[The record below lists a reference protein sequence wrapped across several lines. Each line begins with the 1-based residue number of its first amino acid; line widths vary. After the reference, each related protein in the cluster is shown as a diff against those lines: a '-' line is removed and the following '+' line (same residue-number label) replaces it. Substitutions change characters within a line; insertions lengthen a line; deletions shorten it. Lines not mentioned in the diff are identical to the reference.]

1 MSHHTTA
8 SADYAKMYR
17 QTRKAA
23 ADHDWPGDPHAINSV
38 RRPRKSVQE
47 QQIHHAQRLNAPMTT
62 HDAGHRFVQIE
73 HAGMPVRLVVK
84 EHATVTSQPDT
95 PMRERTFSDP
105 TRIRKTSHV
114 MSAPRGIPQH
124 VVDESRPR
132 SHSLKEVK
140 TGSPGR
146 IRKSSHPDSFYKLH
160 LKNTTSDSK
169 YVTSSSEIRPRSNSL
184 RI

>member
-1 MSHHTTA
+1 MKFYHEMSHHTTD

-17 QTRKAA
+17 QTRKAAA

-47 QQIHHAQRLNAPMTT
+47 QQIHHAHRLNATTT

-114 MSAPRGIPQH
+114 TFTTRTSALNI
-124 VVDESRPR
+124 
-132 SHSLKEVK
+132 
-140 TGSPGR
+140 
-146 IRKSSHPDSFYKLH
+146 
-160 LKNTTSDSK
+160 
-169 YVTSSSEIRPRSNSL
+169 SL
-184 RI
+184 RRCQNKRHENESKLRLTYAFSRHCTHGVTCTLDVRTV